1 MTLEGTIRH
10 GMSLSTECVSDVMV
24 IAFGPIGSFVD
35 LSGYYTKG
43 EVNEMFSHVNI
54 ETDDS
59 PTEGS
64 SHAVSSG
71 GVYTALAG
79 KVDKENGKGLSS
91 NDYTDAEK
99 EKLAGIESGSE
110 ANVQSDWNES
120 NASSDAYIKNKPAL
134 ANVATSGSYDDL
146 TNKPTIPAQ
155 AQSDWNESDSSDPG
169 YIKNKPTIPAAQ
181 VNADWN
187 ASSGVAQILNKPTI
201 PTVPTNVGAFNNDA
215 GYLTQHQSLANYY
228 TKSEVNS
235 AIVDSNPVIV
245 EGTRSGSMLTAVAPF
260 AELMDKQKITLW
272 LNTNLPNYVTL
283 NLTLSDGTTTGAKQ
297 VWGQSAG
304 GNLSQV
310 SGSYWSNCPLEI
322 MYDATHDRWITV
334 GQRDTNNIL
343 STMNDNVLAAGT
355 STTSQ
360 SVTAKLL
367 RDNFYLKS
375 EINTTIGDIETLL
388 ASI

>member
-1 MTLEGTIRH
+1 MKVVTKDTLKYFWGKVKTYIGTAVSTKQDTLVSGTSIKTVNSTSLLGSGDVDVDNVVH
-10 GMSLSTECVSDVMV
+10 GKLESNNFYAVQSYALDGTPSFESTAVTGDVNKIYIDV
-24 IAFGPIGSFVD
+24 NANKVYRYYSTTTIGGGGQLVPIGAGGGTTHYYKELSVTDEIIHGKLVDGSFYVGRWLLNTYGIPSGTDPVTPNENYIYIDVTTNLVYRYRNSYIQIGGGD
-35 LSGYYTKG
+35 LS
-43 EVNEMFSHVNI
+43 
-54 ETDDS
+54 
-59 PTEGS
+59 
-64 SHAVSSG
+64 
-71 GVYTALAG
+71 
-79 KVDKENGKGLSS
+79 
-91 NDYTDAEK
+91 
-99 EKLAGIESGSE
+99 
-110 ANVQSDWNES
+110 
-120 NASSDAYIKNKPAL
+120 
-134 ANVATSGSYDDL
+134 
-146 TNKPTIPAQ
+146 
-155 AQSDWNESDSSDPG
+155 
-169 YIKNKPTIPAAQ
+169 
-181 VNADWN
+181 
-187 ASSGVAQILNKPTI
+187 
-201 PTVPTNVGAFNNDA
+201 
-215 GYLTQHQSLANYY
+215 NYY

-388 ASI
+388 ANI

>member
-1 MTLEGTIRH
+1 MKVVTKDTLKYFWGKVKTYIGTAVSTKQDTLVSGTSIKTVNSTSLLGSGDVVVDDIVH
-10 GMSLSTECVSDVMV
+10 GKLDNGSFYAVQAYALDGSATFESTAVTGDKDKLYVDINTNKVYRYYATISLGIGGGQSSSNHFKELSVTDEV
-24 IAFGPIGSFVD
+24 IHGKLVDGSFYIGSWVLGNYVISNNATAVTPNENYIYIDVTTNLVYRYRNSYIQIGGGD
-35 LSGYYTKG
+35 LS
-43 EVNEMFSHVNI
+43 
-54 ETDDS
+54 
-59 PTEGS
+59 
-64 SHAVSSG
+64 
-71 GVYTALAG
+71 
-79 KVDKENGKGLSS
+79 
-91 NDYTDAEK
+91 
-99 EKLAGIESGSE
+99 
-110 ANVQSDWNES
+110 
-120 NASSDAYIKNKPAL
+120 
-134 ANVATSGSYDDL
+134 
-146 TNKPTIPAQ
+146 
-155 AQSDWNESDSSDPG
+155 
-169 YIKNKPTIPAAQ
+169 
-181 VNADWN
+181 
-187 ASSGVAQILNKPTI
+187 
-201 PTVPTNVGAFNNDA
+201 
-215 GYLTQHQSLANYY
+215 NYY

-388 ASI
+388 ANI